1 MSEPLSYSLVHPF
14 IKRLK
19 PRSSV
24 NSSHPSFRLYF
35 PVRGSVEI
43 SREEIYEIS
52 IEISIVVFLSQK
64 TSQDQFMINEQWSIF
79 DTLLRSFAH
88 PFGTDLL
95 LYRLPS
101 NVPSP
106 RQLSSFLA
114 VSVLLSSCLP
124 FELYRDRHLYR
135 VIIIRGK
142 RKIESNV
149 LNI

>member
-1 MSEPLSYSLVHPF
+1 MSSPLSYSLVHPF

-43 SREEIYEIS
+43 SREEIS

-64 TSQDQFMINEQWSIF
+64 SSQDQFMINEQWSIF

-124 FELYRDRHLYR
+124 FEYQDRHLYR